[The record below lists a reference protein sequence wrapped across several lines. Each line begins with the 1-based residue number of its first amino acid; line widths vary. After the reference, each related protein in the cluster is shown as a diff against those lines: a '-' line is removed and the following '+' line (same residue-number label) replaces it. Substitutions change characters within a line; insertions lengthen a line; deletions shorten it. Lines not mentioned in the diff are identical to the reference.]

1 MSIEGQVKNGV
12 VLLPEGVTLAEGSV
26 VRVEPVPQRA
36 EVATPAGSPRSILS
50 RLADIAG
57 QFPVNPDLP
66 TDLAAQ
72 HDHYLYG
79 TPKRP

>member
-1 MSIEGQVKNGV
+1 MTIQAIYKNGV
-12 VLLPEGVTLAEGSV
+12 FTPLEAIQLPENSQ
-26 VRVEPVPQRA
+26 VEISIKA
-36 EVATPAGSPRSILS
+36 ADPAGGHPGLAPLLEIARKYPHDPRT
-50 RLADIAG
+50 
-57 QFPVNPDLP
+57 P

>member
-1 MSIEGQVKNGV
+1 MIKVKARFDGRVFIPEDPVNLPIGQV
-12 VLLPEGVTLAEGSV
+12 LEIHF
-26 VRVEPVPQRA
+26 
-36 EVATPAGSPRSILS
+36 TPAPNGKEPTALQK
-50 RLADIAG
+50 LAAALR
-57 QFPVNPDLP
+57 QLPDDPDAP

>member
-1 MSIEGQVKNGV
+1 MEIAMTVQAIYDNGV
-12 VLLPEGVTLAEGSV
+12 FRPLDVVELPDQMKVQLT
-26 VRVEPVPQRA
+26 VEPA
-36 EVATPAGSPRSILS
+36 NSGGGHPALM
-50 RLADIAG
+50 RLLEIARRY
-57 QFPVNPDLP
+57 PDDPDSP